1 MKIHIKKKK
10 KSILLIILLVLSH
23 SNFIFTGKLYLLSFL
38 SFIISSVIFATAW
51 YSKIIMIYTT
61 YFSDI

>member
-1 MKIHIKKKK
+1 MKIHIKKK

-38 SFIISSVIFATAW
+38 SIIISSVIFATAW